1 MSTLMT
7 LSSGFFLAAMPGDV
21 VALRCWADGLGVN
34 AAKPAKLPLLFE
46 AAANNPDM
54 LFSLGLAGGDTG
66 DRGGYIKLL
75 NNIVKICKY
84 FKI

>member
-1 MSTLMT
+1 MSTLMA
-7 LSSGFFLAAMPGDV
+7 LSSGFFLAAMPGEV
-21 VALRCWADGLGVN
+21 VALRCCADGLGVN
-34 AAKPAKLPLLFE
+34 AARPAKLPLLFE

-54 LFSLGLAGGDTG
+54 FSLGLAGGDTG

-75 NNIVKICKY
+75 NNIVKICNY